1 MEVRYR
7 REWNHNYMIMDAPE
21 GWDGYECRMLAG
33 NQIEGLLLFRLRHG
47 EAGQEFY
54 YEITSKQPL
63 SRVYERRK
71 VSGAELR
78 QLLTDLLAAVSRME
92 EYLLRED
99 QILLDPDYIY
109 AEPDQLTIELCF
121 LPGYSGSWSSGLS
134 SLLKFLLERADHADR
149 DGVILA
155 YNLYQESLKENYG
168 PGDLQ
173 KHLSGGTDY
182 IFGERQEEGGRELKE
197 RGQPEKDTE
206 RLNPAVEAERGRE
219 EVLYSGRTAS
229 KLSLPEKKLEA
240 GELPKDR
247 IGKKAGETVLTGVFF
262 LAALEGVIWYLHGLE
277 GVRSYG
283 AGAAGV
289 VFLLLFLNLFVQKRN
304 ISSKRE
310 EPEHKIVVQEG
321 MYSPPEKDT
330 ETASWELRT
339 ESEELYQSRVQKQLE
354 EEMKKS
360 QEEGT
365 VLLNGSGTGS
375 CIGILEPMNREF
387 NSIRI
392 AYVPFTIGKHK
403 QLSDYCLDA
412 PTVSRLHLRID
423 KKEDVCIITDLNST
437 NGTAVNEYQLQA
449 NETVSIKNGDVIYLA
464 ENGFRFYETRG

>member
-47 EAGQEFY
+47 EAGQECY

-63 SRVYERRK
+63 SRIYERRK
-71 VSGAELR
+71 VSGTELR
-78 QLLTDLLAAVSRME
+78 QLLTDLLAIVSRME
-92 EYLLRED
+92 EYLLKED

-109 AEPDQLTIELCF
+109 AEPDRLTIELCF
-121 LPGYSGSWSSGLS
+121 LPGYSGDWSSALS
-134 SLLKFLLERADHADR
+134 ALLKFLLERADHADR

-168 PGDLQ
+168 SEDLL
-173 KHLSGGTDY
+173 KHLSVGSDR
-182 IFGERQEEGGRELKE
+182 IFTEKQREEEWEQEQEERGDEDAEAERQEERADAGGSREACFGE
-197 RGQPEKDTE
+197 TPENKTE
-206 RLNPAVEAERGRE
+206 Q
-219 EVLYSGRTAS
+219 
-229 KLSLPEKKLEA
+229 
-240 GELPKDR
+240 
-247 IGKKAGETVLTGVFF
+247 KAGTELLKGMFF
-262 LAALEGVIWYLHGLE
+262 LAALEGVIWYLKGLE
-277 GVRSYG
+277 GVCSYG
-283 AGAAGV
+283 AAAAGA
-289 VFLLLFLNLFVQKRN
+289 VFLWFLLKLLLQKKN
-304 ISSKRE
+304 IGSKGK

-321 MYSPPEKDT
+321 MYSPT
-330 ETASWELRT
+330 ERETEAASWELRT
-339 ESEELYQSRVQKQLE
+339 ESEEQYQSRVQKQLE

-365 VLLNGSGTGS
+365 VLLNGSGTGG
-375 CIGILEPMNREF
+375 CIGILEPLNREF

-423 KKEDVCIITDLNST
+423 KKEEVCILTDLNST

-464 ENGFRFYETRG
+464 ENGFRFYEARG